1 MGISRTLRRKALW
14 IRLLLVALLAGGC
27 AGIKPYEPRDYRQEG
42 PERGLFTGSQ
52 GEWVI
57 LGPKAPQKDRQE
69 KNKKNILRE
78 LRASNE
84 RSEWALRQNNNMSL
98 LSHSED

>member
-14 IRLLLVALLAGGC
+14 IRLLLVELLAGGC

-42 PERGLFTGSQ
+42 PEKGFFTGSQ

-69 KNKKNILRE
+69 KNKRE
-78 LRASNE
+78 QKTESE
-84 RSEWALRQNNNMSL
+84 REQKKQPEKPADGFQ
-98 LSHSED
+98 